1 MEARI
6 ADFRQEPISDKELKE
21 KLIAAREIR
30 GMKFS
35 AIAEAIGI
43 SRTAL
48 SQFANNALPI
58 REPYRTALIE
68 HLNAATSSIWSC
80 IRRRSSETP
89 SAGARRWWRI
99 GRWAL

>member
-1 MEARI
+1 
-6 ADFRQEPISDKELKE
+6 
-21 KLIAAREIR
+21 
-30 GMKFS
+30 MKFS

-48 SQFANNALPI
+48 RASSQNNALPI

-68 HLNAATSSIWSC
+68 HLNAAAEAPAAGERRVRLQRAAWSYVGQTEFRDAIGC
-80 IRRRSSETP
+80 VH
-89 SAGARRWWRI
+89 GRWWRI